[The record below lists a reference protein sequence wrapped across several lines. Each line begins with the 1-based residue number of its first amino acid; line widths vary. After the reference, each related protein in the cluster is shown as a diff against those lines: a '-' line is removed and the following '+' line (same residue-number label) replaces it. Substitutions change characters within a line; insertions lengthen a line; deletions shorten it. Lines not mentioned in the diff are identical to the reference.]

1 MWCKQWYSEWS
12 KRNIIIIHS
21 WLIGYTEERRWD
33 MRFLVKYRF
42 VGDPQVVGV
51 YRTAESV
58 EDAFNAE
65 KRMWKS
71 WGKEIEFVE
80 GFRVK

>member
-1 MWCKQWYSEWS
+1 
-12 KRNIIIIHS
+12 
-21 WLIGYTEERRWD
+21 
-33 MRFLVKYRF
+33 MRFLVRYKF
-42 VGDPQVVGV
+42 VDDPQVVGV

-58 EDAFNAE
+58 EEAFDDE
-65 KRMWKS
+65 KKMWEW